1 MRSEMEKNYTVT
13 DNPEYRVHEGRKLID
28 LSVSDTVLSTSIRGI
43 AGGTDEIR
51 EVSAPKDQ

>member
-1 MRSEMEKNYTVT
+1 MEKNYTVT